1 MVGAL
6 IVESSG
12 KRSMA
17 KPVVLVTRKLPD
29 ATEARLSTLFDARLN
44 PQDDPWFR
52 DGAEIARRA
61 AETGAAGVLCAAG
74 DPMNAQTVAALPA
87 SVRIIT
93 TFSVGVDH
101 IALDAAKARGIA
113 VTHTPE
119 VLSFATAECAFTLM
133 LMAARRAGEGER
145 MVRAG
150 KWEGWAPT
158 QLMGV
163 TLQGKKLGVLGFGRI
178 GRQLADMARG
188 MQMEIHYHD
197 VQRLPAELEKGAIF
211 HAEEDSFLATV
222 DVISMHVPG
231 GEGTRKWLN
240 AARIAKMK
248 KGALVVNTGRG
259 PSVDDEALIAALTSG
274 QIRAAGLDVYDGE
287 PKVNPG
293 YLALENVALLP
304 HLGSAT
310 IETRDAMGTRCIE
323 NLEALLIKGESPPH
337 RAA

>member
-1 MVGAL
+1 
-6 IVESSG
+6 
-12 KRSMA
+12 MA
-17 KPVVLVTRKLPD
+17 KPTVLVTRKLP
-29 ATEARLSTLFDARLN
+29 AETEARLSALFDARLN
-44 PQDDPWFR
+44 PADEPWFR

-61 AETGAAGVLCAAG
+61 TEVGAAGVLCAAG
-74 DPMNAQTVAALPA
+74 DPMNAQTIAALPD
-87 SVRIIT
+87 SVKIVT

-101 IALDAAKARGIA
+101 VALEACKARGIV

-150 KWEGWAPT
+150 AWHGWAPT

-163 TLQGKKLGVLGFGRI
+163 TLQGKTLGVLGFGRI

-188 MQMEIHYHD
+188 MQMTIHYHD
-197 VQRLPAELEKGAIF
+197 VQRLPAELEKGAVF
-211 HAEEDSFLATV
+211 HADEDSFLGAI
-222 DVISMHVPG
+222 DVLSMHVPG

-240 AARIAKMK
+240 AARLAKMK

-259 PSVDDEALIAALTSG
+259 PSVDDEALIAALSSG
-274 QIRAAGLDVYDGE
+274 HIRAAGLDVYAEE
-287 PKVNPG
+287 PKVHAG
-293 YLALENVALLP
+293 YMTLENVALLP

-310 IETRDAMGTRCIE
+310 IETRDAMGARCIE
-323 NLEALLIKGESPPH
+323 NMEALLIKGQNPPH

>member
-1 MVGAL
+1 
-6 IVESSG
+6 
-12 KRSMA
+12 MA
-17 KPVVLVTRKLPD
+17 RPVILVTRKLPD
-29 ATEARLSTLFDARLN
+29 GVEAKLSALFDARLN
-44 PQDDPWFR
+44 PDDAPWFR
-52 DGAEIARRA
+52 SGAEIARRA

-74 DPMNAQTVAALPA
+74 DPMNAETIAALPG
-87 SVRIIT
+87 SVKIIA

-119 VLSFATAECAFTLM
+119 VLSFATAETAFTLM

-150 KWEGWAPT
+150 RWDGWAPT

-163 TLQGKKLGVLGFGRI
+163 TLQGKTLGVLGFGRI

-188 MQMEIHYHD
+188 MQMQIHYHD
-197 VQRLPAELEKGAIF
+197 VQRLPAELEKGATF
-211 HAEEDSFLATV
+211 HADEDSFLAAI
-222 DVISMHVPG
+222 DVLSMHVPG

-240 AARIAKMK
+240 ATRLAKMK
-248 KGALVVNTGRG
+248 KGALVVNSGRG

-274 QIRAAGLDVYDGE
+274 QIRGAGLDVYDGE
-287 PKVNPG
+287 PKVNQG
-293 YLALENVALLP
+293 YMALENVALLP

-310 IETRDAMGTRCIE
+310 IETRDAMGARCIE
-323 NLEALLIKGESPPH
+323 NLEALLLKGQNPPH

>member
-1 MVGAL
+1 
-6 IVESSG
+6 
-12 KRSMA
+12 MA
-17 KPVVLVTRKLPD
+17 KPVILVTRKLPD
-29 ATEARLSTLFDARLN
+29 GVEARLAALFDARLN
-44 PQDDPWFR
+44 PADEPWFR

-61 AETGAAGVLCAAG
+61 AAIGAAGVLCAAG
-74 DPMNAQTVAALPA
+74 DPMNAETIAALPD
-87 SVRIIT
+87 SVRIVT

-101 IALDAAKARGIA
+101 IALDACKARGIA

-145 MVRAG
+145 LVRSG
-150 KWEGWAPT
+150 RWEGWAPT

-163 TLQGKKLGVLGFGRI
+163 TLQGKRLGILGFGRI
-178 GRQLADMARG
+178 GRELAAMARG

-197 VQRLPAELEKGAIF
+197 VQRLPPELEKGATF
-211 HAEEDSFLATV
+211 HAGEDSFLAAI
-222 DVISMHVPG
+222 DVLSMHVPG

-240 AARIAKMK
+240 AARIAKMRR
-248 KGALVVNTGRG
+248 GALVVNTGRG
-259 PSVDDEALIAALTSG
+259 PSVDDEALIAALKSG

-287 PKVNPG
+287 PRVNPG

-310 IETRDAMGTRCIE
+310 IETRNAMGARCIE
-323 NLEALLIKGESPPH
+323 NLEALLLKGQNPPH